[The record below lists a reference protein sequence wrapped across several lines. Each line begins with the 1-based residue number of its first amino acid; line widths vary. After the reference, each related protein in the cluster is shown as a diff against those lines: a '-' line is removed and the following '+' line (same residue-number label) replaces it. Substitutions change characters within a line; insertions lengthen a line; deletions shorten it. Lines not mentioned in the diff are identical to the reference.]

1 MPNCERFRRGKMSS
15 CDQLQEIADK
25 LRADISVNRLG
36 YVINGKKYPRVTTI
50 LGEINK
56 PQLNAW
62 RVKKAVEMFQTAV
75 LEWKDKDIRVT
86 QDWVDAL
93 AVKAKGEPDRI
104 AGEAA
109 GIGTAVHSIIE
120 KIMVQLAGNPGK
132 TVQDVD
138 FTGIPGE
145 TIPAIESWLAWKKS
159 CPWTFGPAEL
169 CVWSD
174 VYGYAGKF
182 DGLVHDGKDIALI
195 DWKTSSNVS
204 GRGYE
209 YQLAAYAMAIL
220 EHTGV
225 EVKTAYAIHVPCEQE
240 ENVEVWRVVDLVKA
254 FNAFAAALEIRNAGK
269 LDLMEK
275 IS

>member
-1 MPNCERFRRGKMSS
+1 MSS
-15 CDQLQEIADK
+15 CNQLQEIADK
-25 LRADISVNRLG
+25 LKAEVSVNRLG
-36 YVINGKKYPRVTTI
+36 YVINGTKYPRVTTI

-62 RVKKAVEMFQTAV
+62 RVKKAVEMFQAAV

-86 QDWVDAL
+86 QDWVDTL
-93 AVKAKGEPDRI
+93 AVKAKKEPERI

-109 GIGTAVHSIIE
+109 DIGTAVHNIIE
-120 KIMVQLAGNPGK
+120 KIMLAGIEG
-132 TVQDVD
+132 VD
-138 FTGIPGE
+138 FAGIPGE
-145 TIPAIESWLAWKKS
+145 AIPAIESWMAWKRS
-159 CPWTFGPAEL
+159 CPWTFGPAGL

-174 VYGYAGKF
+174 AYGYAGKF
-182 DGLVHDGKDIALI
+182 DGLVHDGKEIALI
-195 DWKTSSNVS
+195 DWKTSSGIS

-220 EHTGV
+220 ERTGI
-225 EVKTAYAIHVPCEQE
+225 EVKTAYAVHVPCEQGKS
-240 ENVEVWRVVDLVKA
+240 VEVWRVVDLAKS
-254 FNAFAAALEIRNAGK
+254 FNAFAAALEIRDVGK